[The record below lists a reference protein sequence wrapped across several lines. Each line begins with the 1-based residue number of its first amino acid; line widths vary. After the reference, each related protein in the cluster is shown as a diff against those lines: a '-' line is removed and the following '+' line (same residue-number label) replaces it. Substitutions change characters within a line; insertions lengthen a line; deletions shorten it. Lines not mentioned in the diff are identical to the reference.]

1 MHNTVHMHSLLLPE
15 LSVSTN
21 NTDNTTL
28 IKDSFTSRL
37 TGRVL
42 AGDSRALTGDS
53 EVLAGDNRVLTWD
66 SRVLAGYSTVEY
78 FLGAV

>member
-1 MHNTVHMHSLLLPE
+1 MHMHNSVHMHSLLLPE

-28 IKDSFTSRL
+28 IKDSLTSRL

-42 AGDSRALTGDS
+42 AGDSRALTGHS
-53 EVLAGDNRVLTWD
+53 KVLAGDSRALTWD
-66 SRVLAGYSTVEY
+66 SRVLAGDSRVDWE
-78 FLGAV
+78 L

>member
-1 MHNTVHMHSLLLPE
+1 MHMHNSVNMYSLLLPE

-28 IKDSFTSRL
+28 IKDSLTSCL

-53 EVLAGDNRVLTWD
+53 RAMTKD
-66 SRVLAGYSTVEY
+66 SYSLESRLGTVEY
-78 FLGAV
+78 CLGSVEH